1 MQTVTESQ
9 QGHDKKG
16 CHGTWGGGEEDAAAQ
31 RLKGRKSTESNGDQ
45 RLRLWAQRINKEERE
60 GLWDSLCEGTLR
72 SERMTSIQDVGQL
85 CVSVCACHFLCFFFS
100 FKYVKEKE
108 KEVKVVKEME
118 QLNLRNQG
126 DKGGIFF
133 PPSRTLDQ

>member
-1 MQTVTESQ
+1 M
-9 QGHDKKG
+9 
-16 CHGTWGGGEEDAAAQ
+16 
-31 RLKGRKSTESNGDQ
+31 
-45 RLRLWAQRINKEERE
+45 
-60 GLWDSLCEGTLR
+60 WDSLCEGTLR

-85 CVSVCACHFLCFFFS
+85 CVSVRVCHFLPFFFCF
-100 FKYVKEKE
+100 FKYVKE

>member
-1 MQTVTESQ
+1 
-9 QGHDKKG
+9 
-16 CHGTWGGGEEDAAAQ
+16 
-31 RLKGRKSTESNGDQ
+31 
-45 RLRLWAQRINKEERE
+45 
-60 GLWDSLCEGTLR
+60 
-72 SERMTSIQDVGQL
+72 MTSIQDVGQL
-85 CVSVCACHFLCFFFS
+85 CVSVCACHFLFFFFS

-133 PPSRTLDQ
+133 PLAGLWINTICHSAARSLKGETVLPSCEICVA